1 MSDIFFFVMIRPPP
15 RSTRTYTLCPY
26 TTLFRSEIGIERF
39 YIGRQYFGCVALGVD
54 ADHQYLYLGGI
65 VAQKLHGLRKFS
77 HGGGANVGALGKSE
91 KHHNGLTLVI
101 GQRTQFAA
109 AVHQDRKSTRLNSQS
124 LMRNTYAVF

>member
-77 HGGGANVGALGKSE
+77 HGGGANVGRSE
-91 KHHNGLTLVI
+91 EHTSEL
-101 GQRTQFAA
+101 
-109 AVHQDRKSTRLNSQS
+109 QS
-124 LMRNTYAVF
+124 LMRISYAVFCLQKKMNH